1 MDAMPGGSTS
11 GKRGSAETTASDS
24 SGDSPIP
31 VPEERIKGTVQE
43 PGLSLGRA
51 AAAIVVGVALIV
63 LTSLAIRFT
72 EMVTG
77 RYVSHGV
84 PPLPAFASLLLLSL
98 ARPLLRRYAP
108 RYAPTRV
115 QVLVVYIMLSISTV
129 ISSPYQIRAFLPHL
143 VSMQYQ
149 GRTDPTMARYARY
162 LPEWLA
168 PHDKQAVVDYY
179 EGAPNKPFPWAAWA
193 VPLVSWYLFLSALF
207 IGAFCI
213 VTLVRRRWVR
223 EERLTFPLLAVPLAI
238 ASDDWRSYGD
248 RRTRRAIFMLGFGV
262 AALYNGIN
270 IVHTL
275 YPPAPSIGFYILLS
289 PYFPDRPLNPLGA
302 MSIIFFIEAIGIGY
316 FVPLE
321 ITFSIWFF
329 YFLNRALAVAGTAMG
344 YDTPGFPYTQEQ
356 SAGGYVAMGLV
367 LIIGLRGTLM
377 RSFKRAFTRGSADGE
392 TIEERWA
399 WIGLALSGLFVLAF
413 CRLAGM
419 ATWLAIGFFGMLLIY
434 VLVVARIRAE
444 TGVPLGFVYPFG
456 MPKEML
462 LNVVSVPQTLAW
474 GGTGS
479 FVLLSSLAWL
489 SRHHFVQEHAAYQ
502 LDGAKITNENRLPMR
517 TLAIFVG
524 IAFAIGLAAALW
536 IHLDTYYQIGS
547 NVAGGGGGSGEFR
560 ATVAAQEYQQ
570 MSARLAAPPLRDMS
584 KMLAAGGG
592 FIVVAGLSLARAHLL
607 KLPLHPLGFCIA
619 NAYGDSLNAWFA
631 IMAAWLLKAM
641 ILRFGGLQLYR
652 KGIPFF
658 LGLTIGHF
666 FCAGIFWPVLSLF
679 IAPEASQSYH
689 IYFAG

>member
-1 MDAMPGGSTS
+1 MDDNVKHP
-11 GKRGSAETTASDS
+11 SAAQADSDN
-24 SGDSPIP
+24 
-31 VPEERIKGTVQE
+31 GTLAE
-43 PGLSLGRA
+43 PGLTLGRA
-51 AAAIVVGVALIV
+51 AAAIAIGLVFITG
-63 LTSLAIRFT
+63 TSLAIRFT

-77 RYVSHGV
+77 RYISHGV

-98 ARPLLRRYAP
+98 ARPMLRRFAP
-108 RYAPTRV
+108 RYAPTRI
-115 QVLVVYIMLSISTV
+115 QVLMVYVMLAISTI
-129 ISSPYQIRAFLPHL
+129 ISSPYQMRAFLPHL

-149 GRTDPTMARYARY
+149 GRTDPAMARYAEY
-162 LPEWLA
+162 LPHWYA
-168 PHDKQAVVDYY
+168 PHDKQAVLDYY
-179 EGAPNKPFPWAAWA
+179 EGAPGKPFPWHAWA
-193 VPLVSWYLFLSALF
+193 TPIVVWYLFLSALF
-207 IGAFCI
+207 LGAFCI
-213 VTLVRRRWVR
+213 IVLVRRRWIR
-223 EERLTFPLLAVPLAI
+223 EERLTFPLLAVPLAVS
-238 ASDDWRSYGD
+238 SDNWGTYGD
-248 RRTRRAIFMLGFGV
+248 IRTRRAVFVLGFGV

-270 IVHTL
+270 IIHTL
-275 YPPAPSIGFYILLS
+275 YPPAPSIGFFIPLS
-289 PYFPDRPLNPLGA
+289 PYFPDRPWTPLGS
-302 MSIIFFIEAIGIGY
+302 MYIIFFLEAIGIGY

-329 YFLNRALAVAGTAMG
+329 YFLNRAFAVAGTAMG
-344 YDTPGFPYTQEQ
+344 YDAPGFPYTQEQ

-367 LIIGLRGTLM
+367 LIWGLRRTLAE
-377 RSFKRAFTRGSADGE
+377 SIQRAFRRRDGSSEAA
-392 TIEERWA
+392 EERWA
-399 WIGLALSGLFVLAF
+399 WIGLALSAVFVLGF

-419 ATWLAIGFFGMLLIY
+419 SLWLAAAFFGTLLIY

-444 TGVPLGFVYPFG
+444 TGVPLGFVYPYG

-462 LNVVSVPQTLAW
+462 LNAVSVPQTLAW

-502 LDGAKITNENRLPMR
+502 LDGAKIASEHKLPMR
-517 TLAIFVG
+517 TLLIFVG
-524 IAFAIGLAAALW
+524 IAFAVGLAASFW
-536 IHLDTYYQIGS
+536 VHLSTYYQIGS

-560 ATVAAQEYQQ
+560 ATVAAEEYQQ
-570 MSARLAAPPLRDMS
+570 MSARLSAPPMRDMN
-584 KMLAAGGG
+584 KLFAAGGG
-592 FIVVAGLSLARAHLL
+592 FLIVSGLSLLRSHML

-619 NAYGDSLNAWFA
+619 TAYGESLNVWFP
-631 IMAAWLLKAM
+631 ILVAWLLKAL
-641 ILRFGGLQLYR
+641 ILRFGGLPAYR

>member
-1 MDAMPGGSTS
+1 MDRDPTIA
-11 GKRGSAETTASDS
+11 AAS
-24 SGDSPIP
+24 SGNDTGA
-31 VPEERIKGTVQE
+31 VAE
-43 PGLSLGRA
+43 PALTLGRA
-51 AAAIVVGVALIV
+51 AAAIGVGIVLIV
-63 LTSLAIRFT
+63 LTSLSICFT

-98 ARPLLRRYAP
+98 ARPVLRRLAP
-108 RYAPTRV
+108 RFAPTRV
-115 QVLVVYIMLSISTV
+115 QVLMVYVMLAVSTI
-129 ISSPYQIRAFLPHL
+129 ISSPYQMRAFLPHL

-149 GRTDPTMARYARY
+149 GRTDPAMARYAEY
-162 LPEWLA
+162 LPQWYA
-168 PHDKQAVVDYY
+168 PRDRDAVLDYY
-179 EGAPNKPFPWAAWA
+179 EGAPDKPFPWAAWA
-193 VPLVSWYLFLSALF
+193 APIVAWYLFLSALF
-207 IGAFCI
+207 LGAYCI
-213 VTLVRRRWVR
+213 IVLVRRRWIR

-238 ASDDWRSYGD
+238 ASDDWRSYGE
-248 RRTRRAIFMLGFGV
+248 RRTRKAIFMLGFGV

-270 IVHTL
+270 ILHTV
-275 YPPAPSIGFYILLS
+275 YPPAPSIGFFIPLS
-289 PYFPDRPLNPLGA
+289 PYFQDRPWTPLGA
-302 MSIIFFIEAIGIGY
+302 MFIIFFIEAIGIGY

-329 YFLNRALAVAGTAMG
+329 YFVNRAFAVAGTALG
-344 YDTPGFPYTQEQ
+344 YDSPGFPYTQEQ
-356 SAGGYVAMGLV
+356 SAGGYIAMGLV
-367 LIIGLRGTLM
+367 LLLGLRATLM
-377 RSFKRAFTRGSADGE
+377 KSLRRAFARGRPDPE
-392 TIEERWA
+392 VVEERWA

-413 CRLAGM
+413 CRAAGM
-419 ATWLAIGFFGMLLIY
+419 AIWLAAGFFGMLLIY

-444 TGVPLGFVYPFG
+444 TGVPLGFVYPYG

-462 LNVVSVPQTLAW
+462 LNIVSVPQTLAW

-502 LDGAKITNENRLPMR
+502 LDGAKIANENRLPMR
-517 TLAIFVG
+517 TLLVFVG
-524 IAFAIGLAAALW
+524 IAFAIGLAAAFW
-536 IHLDTYYQIGS
+536 IHLSTYYQIGS

-570 MSARLAAPPLRDMS
+570 MSARLAAPPLRDMNR
-584 KMLAAGGG
+584 LFAAGGG
-592 FIVVAGLSLARAHLL
+592 FVVVAGLSLLRSQMLR
-607 KLPLHPLGFCIA
+607 LPLHPLGFCIGT
-619 NAYGDSLNAWFA
+619 AYGESLNVWFA
-631 IMAAWLLKAM
+631 IMVAWLLKAM
-641 ILRFGGLQLYR
+641 ILRFGGLPLYR